1 MDYNKF
7 IGAKE
12 IEIGGRKFA
21 VSRIPALEAQT
32 YVYPAV
38 AKCVQLN
45 GLLGTTMLDTAV
57 VREILKYTAVRQ
69 DDGSFL
75 ELDIDTRI
83 NDTFSKNFEDMARLV
98 VAMIRENFGFLTDGN
113 LHEVLGIV
121 EAETGSDS

>member
-32 YVYPAV
+32 SVYPAV
-38 AKCVQLN
+38 AKYVQLN

-83 NDTFSKNFEDMARLV
+83 NDTFSKKFEDMARLV

>member
-7 IGAKE
+7 ICAKE

-21 VSRIPALEAQT
+21 VSRIPAIEAQT
-32 YVYPAV
+32 SVYPAV
-38 AKCVQLN
+38 AKCIQLN
-45 GLLGTTMLDTAV
+45 GFLGTTMLDTAV

-98 VAMIRENFGFLTDGN
+98 VAMIRENFGFLMGGN
-113 LHEVLGIV
+113 LHKVLGIV

>member
-32 YVYPAV
+32 SVYPAV

>member
-32 YVYPAV
+32 SVYPAV

-121 EAETGSDS
+121 EAETDSDS